1 MNNDE
6 PDLKPCPHCEAD
18 CAEVLAVEIDM
29 YAAVCRACG
38 AHGPV
43 RVLGP
48 KQLVKFVQQQAADD
62 WNRRPGDQEQKER
75 SHSIAELLEK
85 IELKFENS
93 VPPVPVAYSV
103 IEYPEGPPAASA
115 PTDGEARDK
124 APGEAVSTAAPGTS
138 QPREEPPAGPQDVDL
153 DAVRAKGRS
162 NGEQRRRVDQPVSVC
177 PTKSLATTPAPSTL
191 QPVTAQG
198 LERRNAPSGGD
209 ALQLGPVRLRL
220 RDWLDQNK
228 TSIDTAVVHDG
239 VDLGTSHSTLY
250 KLMNGFA
257 TAKTL
262 EKVSAALDKLEAE
275 NRAAAPV
282 EKLPNKYAPIIGLNR
297 TETPTAPARC
307 ARTP

>member
-1 MNNDE
+1 MNDL
-6 PDLKPCPHCEAD
+6 DLKPCPHCPAD
-18 CAEVLAVEIDM
+18 CAEVLAVELDM

-38 AHGPV
+38 ARGPV

-48 KQLVKFVQQQAADD
+48 KQLVEFVKKQAADD

-75 SHSIAELLEK
+75 SHSI
-85 IELKFENS
+85 
-93 VPPVPVAYSV
+93 V

-115 PTDGEARDK
+115 ATDGEARDK
-124 APGEAVSTAAPGTS
+124 APGEAVSTAAPDTS

-177 PTKSLATTPAPSTL
+177 PTKSLATTPATPTL